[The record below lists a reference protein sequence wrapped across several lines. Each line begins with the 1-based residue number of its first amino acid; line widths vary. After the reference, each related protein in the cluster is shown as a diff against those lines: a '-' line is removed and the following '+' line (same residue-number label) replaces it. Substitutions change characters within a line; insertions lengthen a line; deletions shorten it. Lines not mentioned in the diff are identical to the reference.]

1 LPMQCLVREEDP
13 VERLITNNSWKLIN
27 KRKAAKAKSVKA
39 RICQDCRQKDEA
51 ELINSNARG

>member
-1 LPMQCLVREEDP
+1 MQCLVREEDP

-39 RICQDCRQKDEA
+39 RICQDWRQKDEA